1 MTLPGSRVF
10 RRAGVSGV
18 RVSAFVCG
26 LGLLA
31 LTLGGVACKPADRA
45 PASPTS
51 SEARAD
57 KLAVFVSILPQVYF
71 VERVGGDRVE
81 VEALVLPGQSPATY
95 EPTPKE
101 MAALSEAD
109 VFFRI
114 GVPYEKHL
122 VPKMAA
128 ALGGLRVVDT
138 REGITLRQMEDD
150 HHHDEGEA
158 HDQAGAPDPHVW
170 LDPRLVKIQA
180 GIICRELCRLD
191 PAHKADF
198 ERNLD
203 AFTADLD
210 AVHARITEV
219 LAPLKGQEFFV
230 FHPAYGYFADAYG
243 LKQVAVEIGGKEPSQ
258 KQLVE
263 LIDKARK
270 AGARLIFVQPQFS
283 TRSAQVIAEAIGGV
297 VVPLDPLAEDYLEN
311 LADMAS
317 KIEEAL
323 GGPAAPD
330 S

>member
-1 MTLPGSRVF
+1 VTLPGSRVF

-18 RVSAFVCG
+18 RVSALVCG

-31 LTLGGVACKPADRA
+31 LVLAGVACKPADRA

-51 SEARAD
+51 GKARAD
-57 KLAVFVSILPQVYF
+57 KVAVFVSILPQVYF
-71 VERVGGDRVE
+71 VERVGGNLVE

-95 EPTPKE
+95 EPTPKQ

-109 VFFRI
+109 VFFSI
-114 GVPYEKHL
+114 GVPYERRL
-122 VPKMAA
+122 LPRIAA
-128 ALGGLRVVDT
+128 ALGELRVVDT
-138 REGITLRQMEDD
+138 REGITLRQMED
-150 HHHDEGEA
+150 HNHDGESEG

-180 GIICRELCRLD
+180 GTICRELCRLD

-198 ERNLD
+198 ERNLE
-203 AFTADLD
+203 AFSADLD

-219 LAPLKGQEFFV
+219 LAPLKGEEFFV

-243 LKQVAVEIGGKEPSQ
+243 LIQVAVEMGGKEPSQ

-263 LIDKARK
+263 LIDKARE

-283 TRSAQVIAEAIGGV
+283 TRSAQAIAKAIDGA

-311 LADMAS
+311 LTDMAS
-317 KIEEAL
+317 KIEESL
-323 GGPAAPD
+323 SGPAAPD